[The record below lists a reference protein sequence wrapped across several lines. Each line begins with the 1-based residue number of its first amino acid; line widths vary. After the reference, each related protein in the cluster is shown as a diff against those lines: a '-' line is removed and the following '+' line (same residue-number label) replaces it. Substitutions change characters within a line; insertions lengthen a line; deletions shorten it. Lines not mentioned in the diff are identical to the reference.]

1 MDVLRDVCKYI
12 RTVTLEL
19 PTCDYID
26 FLCGLS
32 EWCQSEAEVL
42 EWRLEE
48 NEEQIGLSRLN
59 NN

>member
-1 MDVLRDVCKYI
+1 MLRDVRKYV
-12 RTVTLEL
+12 RTATLEL
-19 PTCDYID
+19 PTRDYID
-26 FLCGLS
+26 FLRGLS

-48 NEEQIGLSRLN
+48 NEEQTGESRLN